1 MITTDHSIINTSLQG
16 RVLVVDN
23 DNTICEMIRSHFGPD
38 GFVVDSCSELD
49 DLYSIELTDYQLII
63 IDLSSDEDRKSVV

>member
-1 MITTDHSIINTSLQG
+1 MLTEQVITPIEA
-16 RVLVVDN
+16 VLRDN

-49 DLYSIELTDYQLII
+49 DLYSIEAGAGMVRRCYEQN
-63 IDLSSDEDRKSVV
+63 